1 MVWPHSGFWLYHTP
15 YHTRYRTKHDRTTPW
30 EPNLELTILF
40 GFSKTSDSSDSD
52 FETLLMI
59 YGFGISRLHFT
70 DWSFFGLSWSRFR
83 PITQFRFFTANV
95 VYNRYSFFSLLKYLK
110 VNQNIRVYSRIY
122 RSTSVH
128 FALIFCKF
136 THFWVILLIYSDIF
150 PQKIPTVN
158 RTELEL
164 GLKHTRSTVFNLITC
179 FLFRYKLQIVSFFY
193 TSLSSV

>member
-1 MVWPHSGFWLYHTP
+1 MVWPHSGFWLYHTGC
-15 YHTRYRTKHDRTTPW
+15 TIHDTTSFH
-30 EPNLELTILF
+30 EPSLELTILLW
-40 GFSKTSDSSDSD
+40 FSKTSDSSDSD

-70 DWSFFGLSWSRFR
+70 DWSFFGLSWPRFR

-95 VYNRYSFFSLLKYLK
+95 VYNRYSFFFSVEIFKSESKYSC
-110 VNQNIRVYSRIY
+110 I
-122 RSTSVH
+122 
-128 FALIFCKF
+128 FAYIPFNKRTF
-136 THFWVILLIYSDIF
+136 RTHFLQIHSFLSHITDIF
-150 PQKIPTVN
+150 PPKIPTVN

>member
-15 YHTRYRTKHDRTTPW
+15 YYTLYSTKHDRTTPL
-30 EPNLELTILF
+30 EPTLELTILF

-70 DWSFFGLSWSRFR
+70 DWSFFGLSWPRFR
-83 PITQFRFFTANV
+83 PITQFRFFIANV
-95 VYNRYSFFSLLKYLK
+95 VYKRYSFSSVEIFKSESKYSC
-110 VNQNIRVYSRIY
+110 IFAYISFD
-122 RSTSVH
+122 

-136 THFWVILLIYSDIF
+136 THFWVILLLYSDIF
-150 PQKIPTVN
+150 PPKIPTVN